1 MASLLSIP
9 RLIVCVTG
17 MPGSGKSTVAD
28 IAVKMGFSI
37 INMGDIV
44 RDESMKRKSSLSSD
58 DVSDMMMTLRKELGQ
73 GAIATLSLP
82 RIISTTND
90 FILVD
95 GVRSCV
101 EIEVFKTLGRVK
113 ILSVSTPDS
122 IRFSFL
128 IGRGRQDLPLS
139 TNDFDRRDSNERN
152 IGVGDVMRIADA
164 TISNVNISIEQLS
177 EKISSVLR
185 EWIDEVSD

>member
-1 MASLLSIP
+1 
-9 RLIVCVTG
+9 
-17 MPGSGKSTVAD
+17 MPGSGKSTAAD

-82 RIISTTND
+82 KITSTTND

-152 IGVGDVMRIADA
+152 IGVGDVMRIADV

-185 EWIDEVSD
+185 EW